1 MRTRAAALLLPLA
14 LPVALAMP
22 AAQART
28 ADGAEIA
35 AMSAMAAMDEMDAM
49 DDSAGAG
56 VHDEPQAAPASATS
70 VKAGFLYK
78 FLGYV
83 DFPAGP
89 LDPGAPYVVGVVGA
103 EDIAAELTRQSAG
116 RMVNN
121 HAVVVRNLDGVDRP
135 GGLHLLFIGAADS
148 ADEAALVK
156 AAQPAGVLT
165 VTESATGIEAGS
177 VINFRVVDERVRFDV
192 SLEAAEK
199 NSVKLSS
206 RLLSVANHV
215 QKGSP

>member
-1 MRTRAAALLLPLA
+1 MLGKVNHAVRMVTRAAALTLGPALA
-14 LPVALAMP
+14 LALALATP
-22 AAQART
+22 AALARA
-28 ADGAEIA
+28 ADDDDVADIA
-35 AMSAMAAMDEMDAM
+35 ATAVQDEVGGTP
-49 DDSAGAG
+49 GA
-56 VHDEPQAAPASATS
+56 S

-103 EDIAAELTRQSAG
+103 EDIAAELIRLSAG
-116 RMVNN
+116 RLVNN
-121 HAVVVRNLDGVDRP
+121 HAVVVRKMAGVDP
-135 GGLHLLFIGAADS
+135 SGGLHLLFIGAAEG

-177 VINFRVVDERVRFDV
+177 VINFRLVDDRVRFEV
-192 SLEAAEK
+192 SLAAADK
-199 NSVKLSS
+199 GRLKLSS
-206 RLLSVANHV
+206 RLLSVAYAV
-215 QKGSP
+215 QKGGG